1 MNKSSKEQIEGAG
14 DMDDVGR
21 LIQHAGAREDVAAD
35 RMENAHNNVAA
46 HWESVVEDRQINK
59 RAARHRYVAIAAS
72 IVAVVGLSIVFL
84 QSTNAP
90 PVPHL
95 AQVERVLGDVV
106 VAGLRATTHS
116 EIGAGTVIETDSASR
131 IAIRLAG
138 GQSLR
143 LDEDSRLVVHAPDRV
158 TLDAGGV
165 YIDTANAG
173 GLLPV
178 LVSTPL
184 GTAWDVG
191 TQFQVRL
198 TNSLLI
204 VGVRDGI
211 VEVTPQGQASLS
223 VNKGRYLELGQFGQK
238 KERDIELDD
247 SSWDW
252 VETVVPEF
260 VIEGT
265 SLKDFLVWYA
275 NERGVSLLWDDRASE
290 TKAANA
296 MLTGSVSGA
305 TLGEGLE
312 IVRRI
317 APFEYRIDG
326 EELWVKVN

>member
-1 MNKSSKEQIEGAG
+1 
-14 DMDDVGR
+14 MDDVGR
-21 LIQHAGAREDVAAD
+21 LIHHAGAREDVAAD
-35 RMENAHNNVAA
+35 RMENARKNVAT
-46 HWESVVEDRQINK
+46 HWESVVEDRKINK
-59 RAARHRYVAIAAS
+59 RAARYRYVAIAAS
-72 IVAVVGLSIVFL
+72 IVAVVGLSFVFL

-106 VAGLRATTHS
+106 VAGRRATTGT
-116 EIGAGTVIETDSASR
+116 EIGEGTVIETGSAGR

-143 LDEDSRLVVHAPDRV
+143 LDQDSRLVVHAPDRV
-158 TLDAGGV
+158 TLDTGGV
-165 YIDTANAG
+165 YIDTADAS
-173 GLLPV
+173 GLVPV

-191 TQFQVRL
+191 TQFQVRF

-204 VGVRDGI
+204 VSVRDGL
-211 VEVTPQGQASLS
+211 VEVAPHGQDSLS
-223 VNKGRYLELGQFGQK
+223 VNRGRYLELGQFGQT
-238 KERDIELDD
+238 KEREIEFDD

-252 VETVVPEF
+252 VETVVPAF
-260 VIEGT
+260 DIEGA
-265 SLKDFLVWYA
+265 SLRDFLMWYA
-275 NERGVSLLWDDRASE
+275 NERGVSLFWDDRASE

-305 TLGEGLE
+305 TLNEGLE

-317 APFEYRIDG
+317 APFEYRIEG
-326 EELWVKVN
+326 EELWVKVI

>member
-1 MNKSSKEQIEGAG
+1 
-14 DMDDVGR
+14 MDDVGR
-21 LIQHAGAREDVAAD
+21 LIQHAGAREDVAPD
-35 RMENAHNNVAA
+35 RMKNAHNNVAA
-46 HWESVVEDRQINK
+46 HWESVVEDRQTNK

-72 IVAVVGLSIVFL
+72 IVAVAGLSIVFL

-106 VAGLRATTHS
+106 VTGLRATTQS
-116 EIGAGTVIETDSASR
+116 EIGAGTVIETGSASR

-143 LDEDSRLVVHAPDRV
+143 LDEDSRLVVHAADRV

-173 GLLPV
+173 GLSPV

-252 VETVVPEF
+252 VETVVPAF
-260 VIEGT
+260 VIEGK
-265 SLKDFLVWYA
+265 SLKDFLLWYA

-326 EELWVKVN
+326 EELWVRVN